1 MNGHAERQ
9 EFIAES
15 VEEKYLRTTGKGREW
30 STSDRLMCRSSS
42 FLAIFPVLYRFRDVS
57 NLMAALVPDFSG
69 DQAVG
74 GYKAKFHAAVL
85 YATSRRLADI
95 SVSSQSV
102 KISVA
107 CEFSFRGNIHHAW
120 SGGKACTIVK
130 RATERRWGT
139 HDEN

>member
-57 NLMAALVPDFSG
+57 NLMAALVPDLFLEK
-69 DQAVG
+69 
-74 GYKAKFHAAVL
+74 YM
-85 YATSRRLADI
+85 RRLSQTATAVKSPKGGLVLSDGVVI
-95 SVSSQSV
+95 QKLSREPNGERFMILYRGDWEKQGPEDSV
-102 KISVA
+102 
-107 CEFSFRGNIHHAW
+107 NW
-120 SGGKACTIVK
+120 SHSGLILPCT
-130 RATERRWGT
+130 
-139 HDEN
+139 